1 MLDLGESRS
10 LLPVT
15 KDEYPQWPA
24 IIQPMP
30 QKQPVNPF
38 YSALVVV
45 GVLFALTA
53 CAYGV
58 MTVRGLEPQN
68 ADEGGLVGFL
78 DAYGV
83 WIMVGELLVLGILTV
98 AAIGTDEY
106 WTRRLPAVGA
116 DEVPRDEQRRN

>member
-1 MLDLGESRS
+1 
-10 LLPVT
+10 
-15 KDEYPQWPA
+15 
-24 IIQPMP
+24 MP

-58 MTVRGLEPQN
+58 MTVRGLDPRN

-83 WIMVGELLVLGILTV
+83 SVMVGELLVLGILT
-98 AAIGTDEY
+98 AGAIATDEY
-106 WTRRLPAVGA
+106 WTRRAAQSTSKEAAG
-116 DEVPRDEQRRN
+116 EE

>member
-1 MLDLGESRS
+1 
-10 LLPVT
+10 
-15 KDEYPQWPA
+15 
-24 IIQPMP
+24 MP

-45 GVLFALTA
+45 GVLFAITA

-68 ADEGGLVGFL
+68 AEEGGLVGFL
-78 DAYGV
+78 DNYGV
-83 WIMVGELLVLGILTV
+83 WVMAAELLVLGTLTV

-106 WTRRLPAVGA
+106 WPRRLPKDNAPHLG
-116 DEVPRDEQRRN
+116 RDE

>member
-1 MLDLGESRS
+1 
-10 LLPVT
+10 
-15 KDEYPQWPA
+15 
-24 IIQPMP
+24 MP

-45 GVLFALTA
+45 GVLFAITA

-58 MTVRGLEPQN
+58 MTVRGLEPRN
-68 ADEGGLVGFL
+68 ADEGGLIGFL

-83 WIMVGELLVLGILTV
+83 WVMLAELLVLGILTV

-106 WTRRLPAVGA
+106 WTRRLPKDNAPNAGR
-116 DEVPRDEQRRN
+116 EK